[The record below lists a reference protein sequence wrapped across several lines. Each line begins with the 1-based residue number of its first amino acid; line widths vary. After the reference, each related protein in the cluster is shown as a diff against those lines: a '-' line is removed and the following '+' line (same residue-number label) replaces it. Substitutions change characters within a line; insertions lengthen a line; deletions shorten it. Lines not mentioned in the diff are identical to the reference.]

1 MAKTY
6 GVALLGAGRMG
17 MEHARTML
25 GVAEARVLAVADP
38 HLPAAEAAKNLL
50 RAEQTYADP
59 EAAIHHPGVEA
70 VVIVTPTDTH
80 AHYIELS
87 ALAG

>member
-1 MAKTY
+1 MSKSF

-25 GVAEARVLAVADP
+25 GIAEAKVLAVADP
-38 HLPAAEAAKNLL
+38 NLNAAEAAKTLL
-50 RAEQTYADP
+50 RAEQTYTDP
-59 EAAIHHPGVEA
+59 EAAINHPGVEA

-80 AHYIELS
+80 A
-87 ALAG
+87 